1 MFTRWLKI
9 DVGNRLEI
17 NWINAAS
24 SLLSLSV
31 AIKKWTSISLSSFFL
46 VIVNESIEV

>member
-17 NWINAAS
+17 NWINAAP

-31 AIKKWTSISLSSFFL
+31 AIKKRVSVSLPFSL
-46 VIVNESIEV
+46 